1 MCEAVISI
9 VICTCNRSSLLTNC
23 LNSLLEQDIENE
35 LFEIIVID
43 NKSTDD
49 TSDVAMKF
57 AEEYKNVRALC
68 EENQGIG
75 YARNK
80 GWQEARG
87 KYVAYIDDD
96 ARAHK
101 DWISEMYNFIM
112 RQPDIQAFG
121 GPYFPFSLVKLPD
134 WMPPEYGKNYLGDIE
149 RPVVFGQEWISGTN
163 MVFTKNILCKY
174 GGFKNDIGVIGK
186 KILYGEEVELFSRIG
201 KDKELIYYVPR
212 MKVDHLVAPY
222 KMNITWFLKSAYAMG
237 RSKARRHNVLLP
249 FYIVLARLIKR
260 IMRSPIAIFSN
271 KKRNLKGR
279 LVDALVPI
287 ASGFG
292 MVIERVMIGFGIEHL
307 K

>member
-9 VICTCNRSSLLTNC
+9 VICTYNRSSLLSNC
-23 LNSLLEQDIENE
+23 LNSLIEQDIENQ

-49 TSDVAMKF
+49 TSDVAMQF
-57 AEEYKNVRALC
+57 ANEHKNVRVLC

-101 DWISEMYNFIM
+101 DWVSEMYNFIL
-112 RQPDIQAFG
+112 RHPEIQAFG
-121 GPYFPFSLVKLPD
+121 GPYFPFSLVKFPD

-149 RPVVFGQEWISGTN
+149 RPVIFGQEWISGTN
-163 MVFTKNILCKY
+163 MVFTKNLLCKY
-174 GGFKNDIGVIGK
+174 EGFKSDIGMNGK
-186 KILYGEEVELFSRIG
+186 RILYGEEVELFSKLG
-201 KDKELIYYVPR
+201 KDRELIYYVPS

-222 KMNITWFLKSAYAMG
+222 KMNIIWFLKSAYAMG
-237 RSKARRHNVLLP
+237 RSKARRCHGE
-249 FYIVLARLIKR
+249 K
-260 IMRSPIAIFSN
+260 
-271 KKRNLKGR
+271 
-279 LVDALVPI
+279 
-287 ASGFG
+287 
-292 MVIERVMIGFGIEHL
+292 
-307 K
+307 